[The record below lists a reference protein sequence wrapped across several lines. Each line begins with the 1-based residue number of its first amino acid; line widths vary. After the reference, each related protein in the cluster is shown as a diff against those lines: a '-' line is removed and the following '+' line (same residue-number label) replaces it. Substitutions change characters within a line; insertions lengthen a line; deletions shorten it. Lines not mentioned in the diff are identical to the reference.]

1 MHVLSFVL
9 FTKQGSAVSRGALAR
24 HLASFGVF
32 HRGNCDCDGCPSLTF
47 FSGNGRPKIRR
58 TLEILAEDR
67 YFASSAVLTIPTR
80 ARDSDAA
87 PASGEASLQA
97 TAAV

>member
-9 FTKQGSAVSRGALAR
+9 FTKQGSAVSRGALTR

-32 HRGNCDCDGCPSLTF
+32 HREIAIAMDVHLSPSSPGTADQRFEELWKFLRKTAI
-47 FSGNGRPKIRR
+47 SRVP
-58 TLEILAEDR
+58 
-67 YFASSAVLTIPTR
+67 VLTIPTR

-87 PASGEASLQA
+87 PASGEASLLA